1 MTPGK
6 GVTPSCLDYLICKM
20 GLTRKPVLTVV
31 SKKEATSVQS
41 RAEGLNSGEAR
52 RGEVAGAGH
61 RRGLMGPELY
71 F

>member
-1 MTPGK
+1 
-6 GVTPSCLDYLICKM
+6 M

-52 RGEVAGAGH
+52 GAEVAGAGH
-61 RRGLMGPELY
+61 RRGLMGPELC

>member
-1 MTPGK
+1 
-6 GVTPSCLDYLICKM
+6 M

-41 RAEGLNSGEAR
+41 RAESLDSGEAR
-52 RGEVAGAGH
+52 GAEIAGAGH
-61 RRGLMGPELY
+61 RRGLMGPELC